1 MTEGN
6 DAGGQHRR
14 TFVKEIAACSGAFV
28 LAGNIGELLAQT
40 TPDWRKQI
48 GLELFTVRDLMSKD
62 FEGTLAKVAEIG
74 YKEVEPVGYGGLD
87 PKQFRA
93 LLDRYGL
100 SAPSTHSGA
109 IDGPDLEQQLEGHQ
123 IMGIKYTEIRARRPG
138 GPGPGGAPGGPG
150 APAAGRPPG
159 AGPPPGG
166 MPQRPPQTEEAVKR
180 SAEQY
185 NKYGAIAKKFGMKI
199 LIHNHAGEFDLL
211 ENSKK
216 TQYDVLL
223 ADTDPAL
230 VAMQIDVGWAY
241 VAGQNVLEM
250 FRNNPG
256 RYELWH
262 VKDVV
267 GLKNIDLSTPPGRR
281 RGTFIPIGRGEID
294 YRTLFA
300 SARLAGLKH
309 FVIEQDNAGQNGGD
323 ALGDARANYQGLVK
337 VLS

>member
-1 MTEGN
+1 MHRG
-6 DAGGQHRR
+6 HRR
-14 TFVKEIAACSGAFV
+14 TFLKEIAAGSGVVA
-28 LAGNIGELLAQT
+28 LASRAGGLLAQAS
-40 TPDWRKQI
+40 PDWRKQI
-48 GLELFTVRDLMSKD
+48 GLELFTVRDLMTKD

-74 YKEVEPVGYGGLD
+74 YKEVEPVGYGGLN

-100 SAPSTHSGA
+100 SAPSTHGPA

-123 IMGIKYTEIRARRPG
+123 IMGIKYTEIRAARPGGQRPG
-138 GPGPGGAPGGPG
+138 GPPGAGGAPGARAPGAPGGPR
-150 APAAGRPPG
+150 A
-159 AGPPPGG
+159 GG
-166 MPQRPPQTEEAVKR
+166 MPARPPQTEEAVKR

-185 NKYGAIAKKFGMKI
+185 NKHGAIAKKFGMKI

-211 ENSKK
+211 ENSTK

-223 ADTDPAL
+223 AETGPAL
-230 VAMQIDVGWAY
+230 VTMQIDIGWAC

-250 FRNNPG
+250 FKKHPG

-267 GLKNIDLSTPPGRR
+267 GLKNVEPGTPPGRR
-281 RGTFIPIGRGEID
+281 RGTFIPIGQGEID
-294 YRTLFA
+294 YRAIFA

-309 FVIEQDNAGQNGGD
+309 FVIEQDNAGQGGGD
-323 ALGDARANYQGLVK
+323 ALADARANYVGLVK